1 MHSTFTAHGYAVNKR
16 GLTVG
21 IRHELQ
27 ATSHEEALTAV
38 QHEMQN
44 RGYTHIRITRLYMSL
59 TEITGG
65 GSMRND
71 ITDITLDEAAD
82 SAFQAELI
90 CRLMLDSDGEMTIG
104 ELNAMLTL
112 LKQLSASAATWLIGK
127 QGERMYQD
135 RQGGQHEHD

>member
-1 MHSTFTAHGYAVNKR
+1 
-16 GLTVG
+16 
-21 IRHELQ
+21 
-27 ATSHEEALTAV
+27 
-38 QHEMQN
+38 
-44 RGYTHIRITRLYMSL
+44 
-59 TEITGG
+59 
-65 GSMRND
+65 MRND

-90 CRLMLDSDGEMTIG
+90 CRLMLDSDLAMISG
-104 ELNAMLTL
+104 ELSAMLTP